1 MSENGGGDNL
11 SLGVHLPD
19 GIKGSILIIEG
30 TMLSLIHLGKV
41 FLNVF

>member
-1 MSENGGGDNL
+1 MSETRGLDNL

-19 GIKGSILIIEG
+19 GIKGSIQTIEG

-41 FLNVF
+41 FFNVF